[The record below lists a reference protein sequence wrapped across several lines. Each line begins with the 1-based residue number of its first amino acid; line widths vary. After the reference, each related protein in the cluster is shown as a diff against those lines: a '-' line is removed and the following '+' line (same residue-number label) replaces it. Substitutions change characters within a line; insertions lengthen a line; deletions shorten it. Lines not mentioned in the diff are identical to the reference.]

1 MVSPTHEPTGVPLNA
16 HKDQVDAIWEA
27 LRSVMDP
34 EIPVLSVVDLGII
47 TGIELSP
54 EQSVTV
60 RMTPTFAGCPAIR
73 LMEKQV
79 GEAVEQLGYEQVQVE
94 TDFSVAW
101 NSNRISDRGREI
113 IRNFGLAPPPKHNGE
128 PDLDRLQHTEC
139 PYCASANTTLK
150 TPFGP
155 TLCRSMHYCFDCLQA
170 FEQFKPV

>member
-1 MVSPTHEPTGVPLNA
+1 
-16 HKDQVDAIWEA
+16 
-27 LRSVMDP
+27 
-34 EIPVLSVVDLGII
+34 
-47 TGIELSP
+47 
-54 EQSVTV
+54 
-60 RMTPTFAGCPAIR
+60 
-73 LMEKQV
+73 MEKQV
-79 GEAVEQLGYEQVQVE
+79 GEAVEQLGYQHVQVE

-113 IRNFGLAPPPKHNGE
+113 IREFGLAPPPKHNGE